1 MQASEKE
8 TIPKDDKKD
17 EEVAKDTN
25 GDKNG
30 DTVTPNAKLSLGEI
44 AAIDGEIAKA
54 KTEQLQVLH
63 NVRHLT
69 SVLLCHFSQTI
80 VLAIL
85 QQEWKRTSNQKSYK
99 KICRFRRRRQTEEA
113 RRAVEV

>member
-1 MQASEKE
+1 MSRIRSKIGANKHKTNLRQKVQRHFFIFLFFCDKKIFSRILQASDKE

-17 EEVAKDTN
+17 EETVKDTN

-30 DTVTPNAKLSLGEI
+30 DTAASIAKLSLGEI

-63 NVRHLT
+63 NVRSWL
-69 SVLLCHFSQTI
+69 S
-80 VLAIL
+80 
-85 QQEWKRTSNQKSYK
+85 
-99 KICRFRRRRQTEEA
+99 
-113 RRAVEV
+113 